1 MGSSAGGIEGRS
13 GIVFY
18 PRKHGG
24 VKLDS
29 FEKQDIGTP
38 HRIEYEAMR
47 SSLPAKY
54 RHIDALVDA
63 AIKKYFSQPPQK
75 NAGLV
80 QITKS
85 RDAAASAA
93 VKEYQQARAVRTAK
107 GAQPAERYSKSSNAN
122 APSAASLSFARQAAV
137 ANHIKSAFDRF
148 DAKHGVGALDHSIAQ
163 DIAKQEQINLQ
174 AMAQVNKEFGLVFAS
189 GPALAAI
196 IVLPAAVA
204 AGGDF
209 IVAKTGLAGPAA
221 LLVKGGVGGTAG
233 LAYTEG
239 TTRPLFDRAPTAGER
254 IGSFTIG
261 AVFAP
266 GVYSITSKF
275 SAPVNGAINGG
286 AAGGMANISAQIID
300 WFSGNRD
307 SLSALEFGTDILIG
321 SAAGGLGGT
330 VQPYYGRPQSL
341 GNSQSIAAGAR
352 VGAQEAVNGG
362 PATVVSLMTQ
372 AHLDMLK
379 AMAIPEAQA
388 ISISKP
394 AK

>member
-18 PRKHGG
+18 PSKHGG
-24 VKLDS
+24 VKLNS
-29 FEKQDIGTP
+29 FEKEKKGTP

-85 RDAAASAA
+85 RDAAADAA
-93 VKEYQQARAVRTAK
+93 VKEYKQAHAVRTAK
-107 GAQPAERYSKSSNAN
+107 GAQPKEGYSKSSNAN

-148 DAKHGVGALDHSIAQ
+148 DAKHGVGALDQSIAQ
-163 DIAKQEQINLQ
+163 DLAKQEQINAQ

-189 GPALAAI
+189 GPAIAAS
-196 IVLPAAVA
+196 IVLLPAGVA

-221 LLVKGGVGGTAG
+221 LLVKGGVGGTVG

-239 TTRPLFDRAPTAGER
+239 TTRVLFDRAPTAGER

-266 GVYSITSKF
+266 GVFSITTKF
-275 SAPVNGAINGG
+275 SAPVNAAINSG
-286 AAGGMANISAQIID
+286 AAGFLGNGGGQGIDIFIDPKKEFSYLQLIS
-300 WFSGNRD
+300 S
-307 SLSALEFGTDILIG
+307 SAVG
-321 SAAGGLGGT
+321 SIAGGVGGT
-330 VQPYYGRPQSL
+330 VKPYYGRTPSL
-341 GNSQSIAAGAR
+341 GNSQSLAAGTR
-352 VGAQEAVNGG
+352 VGWSEVINAA
-362 PATVVSLMTQ
+362 PTTVITNVTQ
-372 AHLDMLK
+372 VHIDPLAAAALCNTGNTKDCPK
-379 AMAIPEAQA
+379 
-388 ISISKP
+388 
-394 AK
+394 